1 MWGEP
6 PQNRPGNQAVIPA
19 QSEILLSNRARNPLS
34 SQQMNAEPGPSSLHG
49 RLLLAAPM
57 LRDGPFRQA
66 AILLGEHSASEG
78 AYGLV
83 LNHPS
88 GRTVGELLP
97 DSQFAPLAHIPV
109 HLGGPVARDQ
119 LTFAAFWVRQS
130 RFQFATRI
138 STAEAAAALQ
148 RSGTQVR
155 AFAGYAGWS
164 QNQLEEEIEQDSWT
178 VIDPTPNLLS
188 LSHDPALWKTLMR
201 AHSPYH
207 RILAETPGEIL
218 SN

>member
-1 MWGEP
+1 MNIPSEP
-6 PQNRPGNQAVIPA
+6 PK
-19 QSEILLSNRARNPLS
+19 
-34 SQQMNAEPGPSSLHG
+34 LHG
-49 RLLLAAPM
+49 RLLLAAPL
-57 LRDGPFRQA
+57 LRDGFFRQSV
-66 AILLGEHSASEG
+66 ILVGEHSASEG

-97 DSQFAPLAHIPV
+97 DPQFASLAKIPV

-119 LTFAAFWVRQS
+119 LTFAAFWS
-130 RFQFATRI
+130 RNAQFQYATRI
-138 STAEAAAALQ
+138 STEEAAASLAQ
-148 RSGTQVR
+148 TGTLVR

-164 QNQLEEEIEQDSWT
+164 KNQLEEEIEQESWT
-178 VIDPTPNLLS
+178 VIETTPNLLS
-188 LSHDPALWKTLMR
+188 LSHDLTLWKTLMR

-207 RILAETPGEIL
+207 RILAEAPGEIL